1 MFNIGNPNNSIQQ
14 FRTSFSSRG
23 FQSANRYLVTFKRNT
38 ESDGETKIS
47 YPESVILPE
56 KQIETTRDN
65 LYTTGRDIPISSSQG
80 SVLLSFITMKDWQER
95 IYFENWMN
103 DTAYGYTGQLGYSSA
118 VVLPYNKSSYALMN
132 IIFYDENITDKITYN
147 YAFYEVYPQSMTPT
161 SFESSA
167 TGYASFQVLLHARSR
182 TFNSRTY

>member
-1 MFNIGNPNNSIQQ
+1 MFNVGSNNTIQE
-14 FRTSFSSRG
+14 FRNSFSSRG
-23 FQSANRYLVTFKRNT
+23 FQSANRYLVKFIKRSGVDLGFKT
-38 ESDGETKIS
+38 C

-56 KQIETTRDN
+56 KQIETTRDS
-65 LYTTGRDIPISSSQG
+65 LYTTGRDIPTSSSQG

-103 DTAYGYTGQLGYSSA
+103 TTAYGSGKLGLSRAA
-118 VVLPYNKSSYALMN
+118 VVPYNISSDASMQ
-132 IIFYDENITDKITYN
+132 IAFYDETTNALTWDYI
-147 YAFYEVYPQSMTPT
+147 FYEVYPQSITPT

-182 TFNSRTY
+182 TFNQRY

>member
-1 MFNIGNPNNSIQQ
+1 MFNVGSNNTIQA
-14 FRTSFSSRG
+14 FRNNLSSRG

-38 ESDGETKIS
+38 GSDTQTKIS

-56 KQIETTRDN
+56 KQIETQRDS
-65 LYTTGRDIPISSSQG
+65 LCTTGRDIPISSSQG

-95 IYFENWMN
+95 EYFENWMN
-103 DTAYGYTGQLGYSSA
+103 NTAYGYNGELGMSSA
-118 VVLPYNKSSYALMN
+118 VVLPYNESSDAAMN
-132 IIFYDENITDKITYN
+132 ITFYNETTNAITYN

-167 TGYASFQVLLHARSR
+167 TGYASFQVILHARSR
-182 TFNSRTY
+182 TFNYRSQ

>member
-1 MFNIGNPNNSIQQ
+1 MFNIGNSNNTIYQ
-14 FRTSFSSRG
+14 FRESFSSRG
-23 FQSANRYLVTFKRNT
+23 FQSANRYLVNFQRSRGNDTASKNC
-38 ESDGETKIS
+38 

-56 KQIETTRDN
+56 KQIETTRDS
-65 LYTTGRDIPISSSQG
+65 LCTTGRDIPISSSQG

-103 DTAYGYTGQLGYSSA
+103 NTAYGYNGELGYSSA
-118 VVLPYNKSSYALMN
+118 VVLPYNESSYASMN
-132 IIFYDENITDKITYN
+132 ITFYDETTNAITYN

>member
-1 MFNIGNPNNSIQQ
+1 MFNIGNSNNTIYQ
-14 FRTSFSSRG
+14 FRESFSSRG

-38 ESDGETKIS
+38 GSDTQTKIS

-56 KQIETTRDN
+56 KQIETQRDS

-95 IYFENWMN
+95 TYFENWMN
-103 DTAYGYTGQLGYSSA
+103 NTAYGTGRLGMSSA
-118 VVLPYNKSSYALMN
+118 VVLPYNESSYASMN
-132 IIFYDENITDKITYN
+132 IIFYDETTNEVTYN
-147 YAFYEVYPQSMTPT
+147 YTFYEVYPQSMTPT

-182 TFNSRTY
+182 TFNSRNI

>member
-1 MFNIGNPNNSIQQ
+1 MFNIGNANNTIYQ
-14 FRTSFSSRG
+14 FRESFSSRG
-23 FQSANRYLVTFKRNT
+23 FQSANRYLVKFKRNSGPDQQ
-38 ESDGETKIS
+38 EKIS
-47 YPESVILPE
+47 YPESAILPE
-56 KQIETTRDN
+56 KQIETTRDS

-95 IYFENWMN
+95 EYFENWMN
-103 DTAYGYTGQLGYSSA
+103 NTAYGTGELGKSAA
-118 VVLPYNKSSYALMN
+118 VVLPYNQSSSASMN
-132 IIFYDENITDKITYN
+132 IIFYDENTNAITYN

-182 TFNSRTY
+182 NFNYRTQ

>member
-1 MFNIGNPNNSIQQ
+1 MFNIANPNNTIYQ
-14 FRTSFSSRG
+14 FRQSFSSRG
-23 FQSANRYLVTFKRNT
+23 FQSANRYLVKFKRNNGADT
-38 ESDGETKIS
+38 AEKIS

-56 KQIETTRDN
+56 KQIETTRDS

-80 SVLLSFITMKDWQER
+80 YVLLSFITMKDWQER

-103 DTAYGYTGQLGYSSA
+103 STAYGTGKLGSNTA
-118 VVLPYNKSSYALMN
+118 VVLPYNESSYASMN
-132 IIFYDENITDKITYN
+132 ITFYDETTNASTYN

-167 TGYASFQVLLHARSR
+167 TGYVSFQVILHARSR
-182 TFNSRTY
+182 TFNHNS

>member
-1 MFNIGNPNNSIQQ
+1 MFNVGSNNTIQA
-14 FRTSFSSRG
+14 FRNTFSSRG

-38 ESDGETKIS
+38 GSNTETKIS

-56 KQIETTRDN
+56 KQIETQRDS
-65 LYTTGRDIPISSSQG
+65 LCTTGRDIPISSSQG

-103 DTAYGYTGQLGYSSA
+103 NTAYGTGELGQSSA
-118 VVLPYNKSSYALMN
+118 VVLPYNESSHASMN
-132 IIFYDENITDKITYN
+132 ITFYDETTNAITYN

-182 TFNSRTY
+182 TFNYSSQ

>member
-1 MFNIGNPNNSIQQ
+1 MFNVGSNNTIQA
-14 FRTSFSSRG
+14 FRNTLSARG
-23 FQSANRYLVTFKRNT
+23 FQSANRYLVTFQRNKGSDT
-38 ESDGETKIS
+38 ESKIC

-56 KQIETTRDN
+56 KQIETTRDS
-65 LYTTGRDIPISSSQG
+65 LCTTGRDIPISSSQG

-103 DTAYGYTGQLGYSSA
+103 NTAYGYSGELGMSSA
-118 VVLPYNKSSYALMN
+118 VVLPYNESSYASMN
-132 IIFYDENITDKITYN
+132 ITFYNETTNAITYN

-182 TFNSRTY
+182 TFNSRTV

>member
-1 MFNIGNPNNSIQQ
+1 M
-14 FRTSFSSRG
+14 
-23 FQSANRYLVTFKRNT
+23 
-38 ESDGETKIS
+38 
-47 YPESVILPE
+47 
-56 KQIETTRDN
+56 
-65 LYTTGRDIPISSSQG
+65 
-80 SVLLSFITMKDWQER
+80 LLSFITMKDWQER

-103 DTAYGYTGQLGYSSA
+103 NTAYGYNGELGYSSA
-118 VVLPYNKSSYALMN
+118 VVLPYNESSYASMN
-132 IIFYDENITDKITYN
+132 ITFYDETTNAITYN

>member
-1 MFNIGNPNNSIQQ
+1 MFNVGFNNTIQA
-14 FRTSFSSRG
+14 FRNTLSARG
-23 FQSANRYLVTFKRNT
+23 FQSANRYLVKFKRNSG
-38 ESDGETKIS
+38 SDQQEKIS

-56 KQIETTRDN
+56 KQIETTRDS
-65 LYTTGRDIPISSSQG
+65 LCTTGRDIPISSSQG

-95 IYFENWMN
+95 KYFEDWMN
-103 DTAYGYTGQLGYSSA
+103 NTAYGYNGRLGQSSA
-118 VVLPYNKSSYALMN
+118 VVLPYNESSDASMN
-132 IIFYDENITDKITYN
+132 IQFFNENTNQVTYN

-182 TFNSRTY
+182 TFNSRTV

>member
-1 MFNIGNPNNSIQQ
+1 MFNVGSNNTIQA
-14 FRTSFSSRG
+14 FRNTLSARG

-38 ESDGETKIS
+38 GSDTQTKIS

-56 KQIETTRDN
+56 KQIETQRDS
-65 LYTTGRDIPISSSQG
+65 LCTTGRDIPISSSQG

-95 IYFENWMN
+95 EYFENWMN
-103 DTAYGYTGQLGYSSA
+103 NTAYGYNGKLGMSSA
-118 VVLPYNKSSYALMN
+118 VVLPYNESSDAAMN
-132 IIFYDENITDKITYN
+132 ITFYNETTNAITYN

-182 TFNSRTY
+182 TFNYRSQ

>member
-1 MFNIGNPNNSIQQ
+1 MFNVGSNNTIQA
-14 FRTSFSSRG
+14 FRNTFSSRG
-23 FQSANRYLVTFKRNT
+23 FQSANRYLVNFKRSRGNDT
-38 ESDGETKIS
+38 ESKMC

-56 KQIETTRDN
+56 KQIETTRDS
-65 LYTTGRDIPISSSQG
+65 LCTTGRDIPISSSQG
-80 SVLLSFITMKDWQER
+80 SVLLSFITMKDWKER

-103 DTAYGYTGQLGYSSA
+103 NTAYGTGELGQSSA
-118 VVLPYNKSSYALMN
+118 VVLPYNESSSASMGIY
-132 IIFYDENITDKITYN
+132 FYDETTNDITYN

>member
-1 MFNIGNPNNSIQQ
+1 MFNVGSNNTIQA
-14 FRTSFSSRG
+14 FRNNLSARG
-23 FQSANRYLVTFKRNT
+23 FQSANRYLVNFQRNKGT
-38 ESDGETKIS
+38 DQASKNC

-56 KQIETTRDN
+56 KQIETTRDS
-65 LYTTGRDIPISSSQG
+65 LCTTGRDIPISSSQG
-80 SVLLSFITMKDWQER
+80 SVLLSFITMKDWLER

-103 DTAYGYTGQLGYSSA
+103 NTAYGTGQLGYSSA
-118 VVLPYNKSSYALMN
+118 VVLPYNESSYASMN
-132 IIFYDENITDKITYN
+132 ITFYDETTNAITYN

>member
-1 MFNIGNPNNSIQQ
+1 MFNVGSNNTIQA
-14 FRTSFSSRG
+14 FRTTLSARG

-38 ESDGETKIS
+38 GSDTQTKIS

-56 KQIETTRDN
+56 KQIETTRDS

-95 IYFENWMN
+95 KYFEDWMN
-103 DTAYGYTGQLGYSSA
+103 NTAYGYTGRLGYSSA
-118 VVLPYNKSSYALMN
+118 VVLPYNESSYASMN
-132 IIFYDENITDKITYN
+132 ITFYDETTNAVTYN

-167 TGYASFQVLLHARSR
+167 TGYASFQILLHARSR
-182 TFNSRTY
+182 TFNYRTQ

>member
-1 MFNIGNPNNSIQQ
+1 MFNVGSNNTIQA
-14 FRTSFSSRG
+14 FRNNLSSRG

-38 ESDGETKIS
+38 GSDTQIKTS

-56 KQIETTRDN
+56 KQIETTRDS
-65 LYTTGRDIPISSSQG
+65 LCTTGRDIPISSSQG

-95 IYFENWMN
+95 EYFENWMN
-103 DTAYGYTGQLGYSSA
+103 NTAYGYNGKLGMSSA
-118 VVLPYNKSSYALMN
+118 VVLPYNESSDAAMN
-132 IIFYDENITDKITYN
+132 ITFYNETTNAITYN

>member
-1 MFNIGNPNNSIQQ
+1 MFNVGSNNTIQA
-14 FRTSFSSRG
+14 FRNTLSARG

-38 ESDGETKIS
+38 GSDTQTKIS

-56 KQIETTRDN
+56 KQIETQRDS
-65 LYTTGRDIPISSSQG
+65 LCTTGRDIPISSSQG

-95 IYFENWMN
+95 EYFENWMN
-103 DTAYGYTGQLGYSSA
+103 NTAYGTGRLGQSSA
-118 VVLPYNKSSYALMN
+118 VVLPYNESSDASMN
-132 IIFYDENITDKITYN
+132 IQFFDENTNDVTYN
-147 YAFYEVYPQSMTPT
+147 YYFYEVYPQSMTPT

-182 TFNSRTY
+182 TFNATN

>member
-1 MFNIGNPNNSIQQ
+1 MFNVGSNNTIQQ
-14 FRTSFSSRG
+14 FRDNLSGRG
-23 FQSANRYLVTFKRNT
+23 FQSANRYLVKFKRNSG
-38 ESDGETKIS
+38 SDQQEKIS

-56 KQIETTRDN
+56 KQIETTRDS

-95 IYFENWMN
+95 KYFEDWMN
-103 DTAYGYTGQLGYSSA
+103 STAYGNGELGITTA
-118 VVLPYNKSSYALMN
+118 VVLPYNQSSYASMN
-132 IIFYDENITDKITYN
+132 ITFYDETTNAITYN

-182 TFNSRTY
+182 NFNYRTQ